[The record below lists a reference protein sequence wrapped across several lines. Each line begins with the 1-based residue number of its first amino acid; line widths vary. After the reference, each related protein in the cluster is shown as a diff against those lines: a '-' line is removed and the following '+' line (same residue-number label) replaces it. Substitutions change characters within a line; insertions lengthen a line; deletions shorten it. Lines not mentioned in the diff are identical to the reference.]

1 MGNYKSVSEVM
12 REISDNSEIAA
23 GNWKVAVC
31 LGHSDKYDHQV
42 FLLYIE
48 SCLIEGASL
57 FVTQEDFNLQFSKKV
72 KPFLGKTGLVY
83 SDTERR
89 FKETIEV
96 IYKKKKCINDCNI
109 DELVGSVIPDE
120 VVKGYYN
127 NLCVFVNNNLDLF
140 GERKDKTSD
149 DEEINYYNPKI
160 HSGAFLRDSMY
171 MEKYK
176 CSDNS
181 PALALKIEQFK
192 ILCDIDLNRY
202 QVKDVVQAFISRGY
216 ILTGGSATIDKD
228 LTLSKGNQE
237 RCYVLDLSR

>member
-1 MGNYKSVSEVM
+1 MKYLTKKETKV
-12 REISDNSEIAA
+12 
-23 GNWKVAVC
+23 GNWKLAVC
-31 LGHSDKYDHQV
+31 LGHSDKYDHEV

-48 SCLIEGASL
+48 SLLIKGAYL
-57 FVTQEDFNLQFSKKV
+57 FVTQEDFNFKFSKKV

-83 SDTERR
+83 ADTERK
-89 FKETIEV
+89 FKDSISD
-96 IYKKKKCINDCNI
+96 IYDDEEYIKNCNI
-109 DELVGSVIPDE
+109 DELIGSVIPDE
-120 VVKGYYN
+120 VVKEYYN
-127 NLCVFVNNNLDLF
+127 NLCRFVNNNLDLF

-160 HSGAFLRDSMY
+160 HSGAFLSDSMY
-171 MEKYK
+171 MSKYK

-237 RCYVLDLSR
+237 RCYVIDLSK